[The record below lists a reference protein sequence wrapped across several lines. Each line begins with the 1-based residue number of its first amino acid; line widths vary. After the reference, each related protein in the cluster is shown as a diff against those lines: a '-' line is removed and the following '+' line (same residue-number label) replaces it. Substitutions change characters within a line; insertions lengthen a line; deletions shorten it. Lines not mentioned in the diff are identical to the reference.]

1 MSNEFNTTVLGDK
14 RMAADVV
21 DVLIVGS
28 GFAGM
33 AMAIKLRDAGFT
45 DLLIIEKAA
54 EVGGTWRDN
63 VYPGCAC
70 DIPSHLYSLS
80 FAPKADWSRLY
91 PQQPEIY
98 EYLQTVANKFALRP
112 AIQFNTILQEAAW
125 DEQAAH
131 WVVTTNSGVITA
143 RVLISGMGGLHIPA
157 FPKLPGLARF
167 EGKMFHSAQWDHGY
181 DLRGKNVAVVGT
193 GASAI
198 QFVPQIASQVAK
210 LAVFQRTPPWIV
222 PKPDRAMAAW
232 EKKLLTFEPYRRA
245 FRKFLFWLHELRVL
259 AFLGNRQALKLAGHM
274 AGKHMRQQVSDA
286 ALLRKLTPDY
296 QIGCKRVMISNDYYP
311 ALARPNVALITD
323 GIAEVRAHSI
333 VDAKGGEWPVDAMI
347 LGTGFEVTSAYK
359 HWKITGAGGQ
369 ALGALWDK
377 TGMRAFKGVAVAGFP
392 NFFMLLGPHTAL
404 GHNSVVIMIEAQVQY
419 IVDALTRLRGR
430 GLPAMAVTPPAQTA
444 FIDELKRKLA
454 GTVWQDGGCAS
465 WYKDE
470 HGFVSTIWP
479 GSAASYQRALRA
491 ADLRDYQLLATHT
504 AN

>member
-1 MSNEFNTTVLGDK
+1 
-14 RMAADVV
+14 MAADRV
-21 DVLIVGS
+21 DVLIVGT

-33 AMAIKLRDAGFT
+33 AMAIKLREAGFT
-45 DLLIIEKAA
+45 DLLMIEKAA
-54 EVGGTWRDN
+54 DLGGTWRDN

-98 EYLQTVANKFALRP
+98 EYLQMVADKYALRP
-112 AIQFNTILQEAAW
+112 LIRFNTALGEAAW
-125 DEQAAH
+125 DEQAAQ
-131 WVVTTNSGVITA
+131 WVVTTSTGVIAA

-157 FPKLPGLARF
+157 FPRLPGLARF
-167 EGKMFHSAQWDHGY
+167 EGQMFHSAQWDHGY
-181 DLRGKNVAVVGT
+181 DLTGKSVAVVGT

-198 QFVPQIASQVAK
+198 QFVPQIAPQVAH

-222 PKPDRAMAAW
+222 PKPDREMATW
-232 EKKLLTFEPYRRA
+232 EKKLLEFGPYRKA
-245 FRKFLFWLHELRVL
+245 FRKFLFLLHEVRVL
-259 AFLGNRQALKLAGHM
+259 AFLGNQRALKLASHM
-274 AGKHMRQQVSDA
+274 AVKHMQQQVADPV
-286 ALLRKLTPDY
+286 LREKLTPNY

-323 GIAEVRAHSI
+323 GITEVRAHSI
-333 VDAKGGEWPVDAMI
+333 VDAKGAEHPVDAII
-347 LGTGFEVTSAYK
+347 LGTGFEVTTAYM
-359 HWKITGAGGQ
+359 HWKITGTGGQ
-369 ALGALWDK
+369 ELGALWDK

-404 GHNSVVIMIEAQVQY
+404 GHNSVVLMIEAQVHY
-419 IVDALTRLRGR
+419 IVDALTKLRAK
-430 GLPAMAVTPPAQTA
+430 GLPAMAMTPPAQNA

-479 GSAASYQRALRA
+479 GSAASYQKAMTA
-491 ADLRDYQLLATHT
+491 ADLRDYQLLATET

>member
-1 MSNEFNTTVLGDK
+1 MT
-14 RMAADVV
+14 ADMV
-21 DVLIVGS
+21 DVLIVGT

-33 AMAIKLRDAGFT
+33 AMAIKLREAGFV
-45 DLLIIEKAA
+45 DLLMIEKAA
-54 EVGGTWRDN
+54 DLGGTWRDN

-98 EYLQTVANKFALRP
+98 EYLQAVADKYALRH
-112 AIQFNTILQEAAW
+112 AIRFNTALLEAAW
-125 DEQAAH
+125 DERESR
-131 WVVTTNSGVITA
+131 WVVTTSTGLIKA

-157 FPKLPGLARF
+157 FPRLAGLARF
-167 EGKMFHSAQWDHGY
+167 EGKIFHSAQWDHDY
-181 DLRGKNVAVVGT
+181 DLTGKNVAVVGT

-198 QFVPQIASQVAK
+198 QFVPQIAPQVAH

-222 PKPDRAMAAW
+222 PKPDRAIAAW
-232 EKKLLTFEPYRRA
+232 EKKFLEFGPYRQA
-245 FRKFLFWLHELRVL
+245 FRKFLFLLHELRVL
-259 AFLGNRQALKLAGHM
+259 AFLGNQQALKLASHM
-274 AGKHMRQQVSDA
+274 AAKHMQQRVPDPV
-286 ALLRKLTPDY
+286 LRGKLKPNY

-311 ALARPNVALITD
+311 ALSRPNVDLITD

-333 VDAKGGEWPVDAMI
+333 VDAKGVERPVDAII
-347 LGTGFEVTSAYK
+347 LGTGFEVTTAYK
-359 HWKITGAGGQ
+359 HWKITGTGGQ
-369 ALGALWDK
+369 QLGALWDK

-404 GHNSVVIMIEAQVQY
+404 GHNSVVLMIEAQVQY
-419 IVDALTRLRGR
+419 IVDALTKLRSK
-430 GLPAMAVTPPAQTA
+430 GLPAMAVTPPAQA
-444 FIDELKRKLA
+444 DFIDDLKRKLA

-479 GSAASYQRALRA
+479 GSAASYQKAMRA
-491 ADLRDYQLLATHT
+491 ADLRDYQLLATET

>member
-1 MSNEFNTTVLGDK
+1 MTED
-14 RMAADVV
+14 MV
-21 DVLIVGS
+21 DVLIVGT

-33 AMAIKLRDAGFT
+33 AMAIKLREAGFT

-54 EVGGTWRDN
+54 DVGGTWRDN

-98 EYLQTVANKFALRP
+98 EYLQMVADNYGLRP
-112 AIQFNTILQEAAW
+112 AIRFNTALREAAW
-125 DEQAAH
+125 DERAAH
-131 WVVTTNSGVITA
+131 WVVTTSTGVVMA
-143 RVLISGMGGLHIPA
+143 RVLVSGMGGLHIPA
-157 FPKLPGLARF
+157 LPNLPGLARF

-181 DLRGKNVAVVGT
+181 DLTGKNIAVVGT

-198 QFVPQIASQVAK
+198 QFVPQIAPQVAN

-222 PKPDRAMAAW
+222 PKPDRAIAAW
-232 EKKLLTFEPYRRA
+232 EKKLLAFAPYRKL
-245 FRKFLFWLHELRVL
+245 FRQFLFLLHEVRVL
-259 AFLGNRQALKLAGHM
+259 AFLGNQRALKLASHM
-274 AGKHMRQQVSDA
+274 AAKHMQQQVSDPV
-286 ALLRKLTPDY
+286 LREKLTPNY

-311 ALARPNVALITD
+311 ALARPNVELITD

-333 VDAKGGEWPVDAMI
+333 VDTKGVERPVDAII
-347 LGTGFEVTSAYK
+347 LGTGFEVTTAYK
-359 HWKITGAGGQ
+359 HWKITGIGGQ
-369 ALGALWDK
+369 ELGALWDK
-377 TGMRAFKGVAVAGFP
+377 TGMRAFKGVTVAGFP

-404 GHNSVVIMIEAQVQY
+404 GHNSVVLMIEAQVQY
-419 IVDALTRLRGR
+419 IVDALTQLRAK
-430 GLPAMAVTPPAQTA
+430 GLPAMAVAPSAQNT
-444 FIDELKRKLA
+444 FIDDLKHKLS

-470 HGFVSTIWP
+470 HGVVSTIWP
-479 GSAASYQRALRA
+479 GSAASYQKTMKA
-491 ADLRDYQLLATHT
+491 ADLRDYQLLATQT